1 MIIELRSFVLSSLG
15 FLLLAF
21 FGQPI
26 WTAFHGALAKL
37 PSPTRSLTTA
47 STPVGDVASK
57 NNLPSNQSYGTLPI
71 YFEPNLGQ
79 TDSRV
84 KFIARV
90 SGATTFLTAT
100 EAVFSLPVTRHSRD
114 NGNPVLPVIPT
125 EEVIGMPVVGF
136 GGVTRGLGP
145 GVRNFSP
152 LSPEIHSPQS
162 AIANRRSAI
171 TMRLVGA
178 NPNAPVEGID
188 RLPGISNYFIGND
201 PNKWCTSIPH
211 YAKVRYRDVYPGID
225 LVYYGNQ
232 QDLEYDLVVQP
243 GANPTTARVLFEGAT
258 GVRLDASG
266 NVVVTVAN
274 GELSLHHPHIYQ
286 EHDGIQ
292 TEVSGRYVLQGDN
305 GVGFALGTYNTAR
318 ALTIDPVLSY
328 STYLG
333 GGLTDVPSAIAV
345 DPTGAAYVTGY
356 TKSVNFPVTPGV
368 FQPTH
373 PGTVCGND
381 VLAAPCD
388 QVFIAKI
395 NPAGTAL
402 LYCTYLGG
410 RIASA
415 QNQGGERAT
424 AITVDSQGNALLT
437 GWTHSTDFPTSAAL
451 QPNNKGLGDGFLTK
465 LNSAGSGLV
474 FSTYLGG
481 SGSEAASALAV
492 DLLGNSYVALLNDGG
507 PDLPTSSTSHRVF
520 GNNKGT
526 LVLKVTPAGSALLYS
541 AVIGATTANA
551 IAVDSVGAAY
561 LAGQADETG
570 FPTVNAIQPTF
581 HGVFVDAFVTKI
593 DPAGTS
599 LVYSTY
605 LGGSGSD
612 TVFGIAVDQG
622 GSAYLA
628 GATTSSDFPT
638 TSGAFQL
645 YRQAVEEAR
654 ANNFVAKLSSSGT
667 TLAYSTYLLSSP
679 PAGDAL
685 CGIAVDG
692 IGEATVV
699 GSTSNPDFPVSEAI
713 QPYYAGRTVAFGEQE
728 DSDAYVIKLNS
739 VGTAALYSTFLGGNR
754 RDLGNSVALDSAGN
768 AYVIG
773 VTRSTDF
780 PVYRALHPTLS
791 GDLDPQSFNNRGDI
805 FIAKIAVSPVAAIET
820 VTSPSF
826 NTEGGNGRIAVTGPA
841 GFSWAVA
848 SQADWIRIPSGS
860 TGTGSGV
867 VTYTIAPLPLNSSP
881 RTGTLVVAGKVFR
894 VTQEADD
901 IFVPAVLSVAGLS
914 NSFFT
919 SELTLANRADRSA
932 TLQFSYTATPDLGGG
947 SGVATDSL
955 PAGHQRIIPDA
966 LAYLRMLGL
975 SIPDSGSRLGTLR
988 IRVSGVLTS
997 EVTALVRVTTAVAA
1011 NRVNAVGRVGLSY
1024 PAIRT
1029 SQALTGTSFICG
1041 LQQTLADRSNV
1052 AVQNA
1057 GVPTDGDITLRLTV
1071 FSGNPGA
1078 PLQRTLSDVRLAPG
1092 EFRQISG
1099 ILQAEGLSLTSGYVK
1114 VERISGVAPY
1124 YAYGIVNDQANSD
1137 GSFVAAQRSEDRN
1150 LVLPAVVETGSYSSE
1165 VVVTNTSNATKT
1177 LVFRYYAPGVQ
1188 GEHHEATHRRPI
1200 QAGEQIIIPD
1210 FVAYLRQSGVEV
1222 VKAQGIVYAGY
1233 LWVDPVVMSGN
1244 FEVLFAD
1251 GVFTQARVSTPGAG
1265 GRIGLSIS
1273 GGSRSNSQEITSRW
1287 VFGLQQNGESRSN
1300 LALVNPFGYL
1310 TIFRIELFDGN
1321 TGTMARTIENVSL
1334 PAGGWT
1340 QLNGILRD
1348 YAPGVQQGYA
1358 RVIPVADGNGFVTYG
1373 VLNDG
1378 AAPGERTGD
1387 GAFITSAP

>member
-1 MIIELRSFVLSSLG
+1 MKI
-15 FLLLAF
+15 
-21 FGQPI
+21 
-26 WTAFHGALAKL
+26 
-37 PSPTRSLTTA
+37 
-47 STPVGDVASK
+47 
-57 NNLPSNQSYGTLPI
+57 
-71 YFEPNLGQ
+71 
-79 TDSRV
+79 
-84 KFIARV
+84 
-90 SGATTFLTAT
+90 
-100 EAVFSLPVTRHSRD
+100 
-114 NGNPVLPVIPT
+114 
-125 EEVIGMPVVGF
+125 
-136 GGVTRGLGP
+136 
-145 GVRNFSP
+145 
-152 LSPEIHSPQS
+152 
-162 AIANRRSAI
+162 
-171 TMRLVGA
+171 VGA
-178 NPNAPVEGID
+178 NPSAQIEGLD

-201 PNKWCTSIPH
+201 PAKWRTNIPH
-211 YAKVRYRDVYPGID
+211 YAKIRYRDIYPGID

-243 GANPTTARVLFEGAT
+243 GANPTTARVVFEGAA

-266 NVVVTVAN
+266 NVVVAVAN
-274 GELSLHHPHIYQ
+274 GELSLRRPRIYQ
-286 EHDGIQ
+286 EHDGMQ

-305 GVGFALGTYNTAR
+305 GVGFALGAYDTAR
-318 ALTIDPVLSY
+318 VLTIDPVLSY

-333 GGLTDVPSAIAV
+333 GGLTDLPSAIVV

-356 TKSVNFPVTPGV
+356 TKSVNFPVTAGV

-410 RIASA
+410 RTPLTENVGGDRASA
-415 QNQGGERAT
+415 IA
-424 AITVDSQGNALLT
+424 VDSQGNAFVA
-437 GWTHSTDFPTSAAL
+437 GWTNSTDFPTFAAL
-451 QPNNKGLGDGFLTK
+451 QPSSKGLGDGFLTK

-481 SGSEAASALAV
+481 TDSESASALAI
-492 DLLGNSYVALLNDGG
+492 DLSGNSYVALNNSG
-507 PDLPTSSTSHRVF
+507 PASLPTSPSSHRVF
-520 GNNKGT
+520 GDNKGV
-526 LVLKVTPAGSALLYS
+526 LVLKVTAAGSALVYS

-551 IAVDSVGAAY
+551 IAVDSAGAAY

-581 HGVFVDAFVTKI
+581 HGGFVDAFVTKI

-645 YRQAVEEAR
+645 YQASVEEAR

-667 TLAYSTYLLSSP
+667 TLAYSTYLLSRP

-692 IGEATVV
+692 MGEATVV
-699 GSTSNPDFPVSEAI
+699 GSTSNPDFPVTEAI

-768 AYVIG
+768 AYVVG
-773 VTRSTDF
+773 VTRSADF
-780 PVYRALHPTLS
+780 PVYRALRPTLS
-791 GDLDPQSFNNRGDI
+791 GDLGPQSFNNRGDI

-820 VTSPSF
+820 VTNPSF
-826 NTEGGNGRIAVTGPA
+826 NTEGGNGSITITGPA

-848 SQADWIRIPSGS
+848 SQADWIRITSSS

-881 RTGTLVVAGKVFR
+881 RTGTLVVAGKVLR

-901 IFVPAVLSVAGLS
+901 IFVPAVFSVAGLS

-919 SELTLANRADRSA
+919 SELTMANRGDRSA

-947 SGVATDSL
+947 SGTAIDTL
-955 PAGHQRIIPDA
+955 PSGHQRVIPDA
-966 LAYLRMLGL
+966 IAYLRSLGIP
-975 SIPDSGSRLGTLR
+975 IPDSGNRLGTLR

-997 EVTALVRVTTAVAA
+997 EVAALIRATTPVAA
-1011 NRVNAVGRVGLSY
+1011 GRVGLAY
-1024 PAIRT
+1024 AGIPT
-1029 SQALTGTSFICG
+1029 SKALTGASFICG
-1041 LQQTLADRSNV
+1041 LRQNSADRSNL

-1057 GVPTDGDITLRLTV
+1057 GTSLDGEILLRLTV
-1071 FSGNPGA
+1071 FSGDPGTPVQQA
-1078 PLQRTLSDVRLAPG
+1078 LPEVRLGPG

-1099 ILQAEGLSLTSGYVK
+1099 ILESGGLTLSSGYVK
-1114 VERISGVAPY
+1114 VERVSGSAPY
-1124 YAYGIVNDQANSD
+1124 YAYGIINDQHNSD
-1137 GSFVAAQRSEDRN
+1137 GSFVAPQRTED
-1150 LVLPAVVETGSYSSE
+1150 LSLFLPAVVETSLYSSE
-1165 VVVTNTSNATKT
+1165 VVVTNTSTLDKT
-1177 LVFRYYAPGVQ
+1177 LQFTFRAGAVQAP
-1188 GEHHEATHRRPI
+1188 ENRASYRLPI
-1200 QAGEQIIIPD
+1200 KGGQQIVIPD
-1210 FVAYLRQSGVEV
+1210 FVNFLRQNGVEGV
-1222 VKAQGIVYAGY
+1222 QAVGPTYAGH
-1233 LWVDPVVMSGN
+1233 LFVEPLVPGSK
-1244 FEVLFAD
+1244 FESFNPY
-1251 GVFTQARVSTPGAG
+1251 GVFTGVRVSTPGAG
-1265 GRIGLSIS
+1265 GRIGLFAGGVRLPS
-1273 GGSRSNSQEITSRW
+1273 GSSASSW
-1287 VFGLQQNGESRSN
+1287 LFGLQQNGETRSN
-1300 LALVNPFGYL
+1300 LALVNLSALFV
-1310 TIFRIELFDGN
+1310 FRIELFDGE
-1321 TGTMARTIENVSL
+1321 TGQRVRTIEDL
-1334 PAGGWT
+1334 PVAAGGWA
-1340 QLNGILRD
+1340 QLNRLLED
-1348 YAPGVQQGYA
+1348 YAPGVRQGYV
-1358 RVIPVADGNGFVTYG
+1358 RITPIVRDYPFVAYAVYG
-1373 VLNDG
+1373 VVNDG
-1378 AAPGERTGD
+1378 GAPGERTGD
-1387 GAFITSAP
+1387 GAFIASSP